1 MDAAIGAVRGSANR
15 RNARRHARR
24 HHVDAMPA
32 TRPALIE
39 SLRTR
44 AEALRRDE
52 LSRQRSAIDLIHGI
66 DRRLRSA
73 LRWLDE
79 ALALLEVIRP
89 AVAHRFLLTGLFTL
103 SELHFVG
110 GAVSCRR
117 GRVAGE
123 DVLELVEL
131 GYRLANEAPLRLVVP
146 PGDARLAAERLR
158 ASQLDYSYRSEGG
171 AHGGRGGVFTVAQV
185 VTASVRLI
193 PDFERGRVVAA
204 LANVDRLESV
214 SLEFTPDALG
224 EPALE
229 DLVRLILGD
238 SDAFLKRAPLARVRP
253 SAASGPSS

>member
-1 MDAAIGAVRGSANR
+1 MHAAIGPARGSANR
-15 RNARRHARR
+15 PSARRRARRHY
-24 HHVDAMPA
+24 DGAMPA
-32 TRPALIE
+32 SLPRPALIE

-44 AEALRRDE
+44 ADALRRDD
-52 LSRQRSAIDLIHGI
+52 LARQHSAIELIRGV
-66 DRRLRSA
+66 DRRLRTA

-89 AVAHRFLLTGLFTL
+89 AVAHRFLLAGLMSL
-103 SELHFVG
+103 SELRFVG
-110 GAVSCRR
+110 GAVSGRR

-146 PGDARLAAERLR
+146 PGEARLAAERLR
-158 ASQLDYSYRSEGG
+158 ASQLDYSYQPEGG
-171 AHGGRGGVFTVAQV
+171 ARGGAGGVFTVAQA

-193 PDFERGRVVAA
+193 PDFERGRVLVT
-204 LANVDRLESV
+204 LVNVDRLESV

-224 EPALE
+224 EAALE

-238 SDAFLKRAPLARVRP
+238 SDAFLKRAPLARVQRR
-253 SAASGPSS
+253 

>member
-1 MDAAIGAVRGSANR
+1 
-15 RNARRHARR
+15 
-24 HHVDAMPA
+24 MPA
-32 TRPALIE
+32 SVPRPALIE
-39 SLRTR
+39 SLRVR

-52 LSRQRSAIDLIHGI
+52 LARRCSTIELIRDV
-66 DRRLRSA
+66 DRRLRTA

-89 AVAHRFLLTGLFTL
+89 AVAHRFLLAGLMTL

-123 DVLELVEL
+123 DVLEQVEL
-131 GYRLANEAPLRLVVP
+131 GYRLANEAPIRLVVP
-146 PGDARLAAERLR
+146 PGEARVAAERLR
-158 ASQLDYSYRSEGG
+158 ASQLDYSYQPEGG
-171 AHGGRGGVFTVAQV
+171 GRNGPCGVFTVAQA

-193 PDFERGRVVAA
+193 PDFDRGRVVAA

-214 SLEFTPDALG
+214 SLEFVPDALG
-224 EPALE
+224 EAALE

-238 SDAFLKRAPLARVRP
+238 SNAFLKRAPLARV
-253 SAASGPSS
+253 GPG